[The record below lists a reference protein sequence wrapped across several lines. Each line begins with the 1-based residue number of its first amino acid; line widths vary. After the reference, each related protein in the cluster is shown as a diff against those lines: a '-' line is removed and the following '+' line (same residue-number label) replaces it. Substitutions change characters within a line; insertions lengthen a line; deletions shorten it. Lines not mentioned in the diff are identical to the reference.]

1 MDIAS
6 LPTCEFGMTC
16 VACCS
21 TLSVL
26 LPDPM
31 TSPLLPSW
39 PSVGGS
45 KSLVFIDLCSS
56 ILTCF
61 PLINNLAGHCS

>member
-16 VACCS
+16 VAFCS

-26 LPDPM
+26 LPGPM
-31 TSPLLPSW
+31 ASPQLAISRRVKIASLL
-39 PSVGGS
+39 
-45 KSLVFIDLCSS
+45 DLCGS

>member
-31 TSPLLPSW
+31 SSLL
-39 PSVGGS
+39 
-45 KSLVFIDLCSS
+45 DLCSS